1 MSMPKTET
9 VHTRVSPD
17 IKNKA
22 DEIYRTLGLT
32 ASQAIMIFLV
42 ASVNCEGL
50 PFDLKLGNEV
60 DKNFDFAKSIV
71 TVDGIE
77 PSKDAEKIMK
87 LYSNGDIDYET
98 AQFAI
103 ERIYTK

>member
-1 MSMPKTET
+1 MKW
-9 VHTRVSPD
+9 
-17 IKNKA
+17 IKN
-22 DEIYRTLGLT
+22 I
-32 ASQAIMIFLV
+32 
-42 ASVNCEGL
+42 
-50 PFDLKLGNEV
+50 
-60 DKNFDFAKSIV
+60 DFAKSIV